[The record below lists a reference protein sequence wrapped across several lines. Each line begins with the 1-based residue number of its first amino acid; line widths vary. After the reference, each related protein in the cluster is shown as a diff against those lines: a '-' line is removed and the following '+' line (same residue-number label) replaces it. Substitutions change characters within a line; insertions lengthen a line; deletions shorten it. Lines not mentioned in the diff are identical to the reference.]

1 MFIAANVRYKL
12 SKLLQDIKFVE
23 SMRRTHEVT
32 EWYHG
37 KINGKEVV
45 ICIWNFCK
53 EYKKPLLQV
62 DIYDNANKSSVKS
75 TKDMIDS
82 FEISHTG
89 KLFHKGK
96 SSC

>member
-1 MFIAANVRYKL
+1 MKIAANVRSKL
-12 SKLLQDIKFVE
+12 SQLLQNISFIE
-23 SMRRTHEVT
+23 SHRRSQDVMEC
-32 EWYHG
+32 YHG

-45 ICIWNFCK
+45 VCVWNYTK

-62 DIYDNANKSSVKS
+62 DIYDNTNKSVIKS

-89 KLFHKGK
+89 KLSHKGK
-96 SSC
+96 